1 MRQFHDKVVLVT
13 GGTSGIGRA
22 TAVAFG
28 REGASVALSGRRAD
42 EGNRT
47 VELVQAAG
55 GHGLFVR
62 ADVSNPA
69 DVEKMM
75 ATVLSRFGRL
85 DVAFNNAGVED
96 AAAPFHEQTGE
107 NYDRV
112 MGINVK
118 GLWLSMQAEIRQML
132 KQGGGAQGSGAIV
145 NTSSVGGLIAITGN
159 ATYVATKHAVIGF
172 TKAAALEYA
181 KQGIRVNAVAP
192 AAIDTEMVQRFATE
206 QAVRDQLAR
215 SHPIGRIGQPE
226 EVAEAV
232 LWLASPAASFV
243 TGHTLVVDGGYLAK

>member
-1 MRQFHDKVVLVT
+1 MKQFRDKVVLIT

-28 REGASVALSGRRAD
+28 REGASVVLSGRRAE

-55 GHGLFVR
+55 GQGLFVR
-62 ADVSNPA
+62 ADVSNPS
-69 DVEKMM
+69 DVEKTV
-75 ATVLSRFGRL
+75 ATVLSRFGRV

-96 AAAPFHEQTGE
+96 AAAPFHEQTVE

-132 KQGGGAQGSGAIV
+132 KQGGGAIV

-172 TKAAALEYA
+172 TKAAALEFA

-192 AAIDTEMVQRFATE
+192 AAIDTEMVQRFASE

-243 TGHTLVVDGGYLAK
+243 TGHTLVVDGGYLVK

>member
-1 MRQFHDKVVLVT
+1 MKQFQDKVVLIT

-22 TAVAFG
+22 TAVAFS
-28 REGASVALSGRRAD
+28 REGASVAIAGRRVE
-42 EGNRT
+42 EGNETLR
-47 VELVQAAG
+47 LVQAKG
-55 GHGLFVR
+55 GEGLFVR
-62 ADVSNPA
+62 ADVSRPA
-69 DVEKMM
+69 DVESML

-96 AAAPFHEQTGE
+96 AAAPFHEQTVE
-107 NYDRV
+107 NFDRV

-132 KQGGGAQGSGAIV
+132 KQGGGAIV
-145 NTSSVGGLIAITGN
+145 NTSSVGGLIAISNN
-159 ATYVATKHAVIGF
+159 ATYVATKHAVIGY

-192 AAIDTEMVQRFATE
+192 AAIETDMVRRFATE
-206 QAVRDQLAR
+206 QAVRDKLAAA
-215 SHPIGRIGQPE
+215 HPIGRMGQPE

-243 TGHTLVVDGGYLAK
+243 TGHTLVVDGGYLVK

>member
-1 MRQFHDKVVLVT
+1 MKQFQDKVVLIT

-22 TAVAFG
+22 AAVAFG
-28 REGASVALSGRRAD
+28 REGASVAIAGRRAA
-42 EGNRT
+42 EGNET
-47 VELVQAAG
+47 VQLVQSAG
-55 GHGLFVR
+55 GQGLFVR
-62 ADVSNPA
+62 ADVSQPA
-69 DVEKMM
+69 DVESMI

-96 AAAPFHEQTGE
+96 AAAPFHEQTVE

-132 KQGGGAQGSGAIV
+132 KARGGAIV
-145 NTSSVGGLIAITGN
+145 NTSSIGGLIAITGN
-159 ATYVATKHAVIGF
+159 ATYVATKHAVIGY

-192 AAIDTEMVQRFATE
+192 AAIETDMVRRFATE
-206 QAVRDQLAR
+206 PAVREKLAAA
-215 SHPIGRIGQPE
+215 HPIGRMGQPE

-243 TGHTLVVDGGYLAK
+243 TGHTLVVDGGYLVK

>member
-1 MRQFHDKVVLVT
+1 MKPFQDKVVLIT

-28 REGASVALSGRRAD
+28 REGASVVVSGRRAE

-47 VELVQAAG
+47 VELVQATG
-55 GHGLFVR
+55 GRGLFVR
-62 ADVSNPA
+62 ADVSNPT
-69 DVEKMM
+69 DVEKML
-75 ATVLSRFGRL
+75 ATVVSRFGRL

-96 AAAPFHEQTGE
+96 AAAPFHEQTVE
-107 NYDRV
+107 NFDRV

-132 KQGGGAQGSGAIV
+132 QQGGGAIV
-145 NTSSVGGLIAITGN
+145 NTSSVGGLIAITNN

-181 KQGIRVNAVAP
+181 KQRIRVNAVAP
-192 AAIDTEMVQRFATE
+192 AAIDTDMVRRFASE
-206 QAVRDQLAR
+206 QSVLDQLAR
-215 SHPIGRIGQPE
+215 AHPIGRIGQSE

-243 TGHTLVVDGGYLAK
+243 TGHTLVVDGGYLCK

>member
-1 MRQFHDKVVLVT
+1 VQQFQDKVVLVT

-28 REGASVALSGRRAD
+28 REGATVVVSGRRVE
-42 EGNRT
+42 EGNET
-47 VELVQAAG
+47 VGLVHGAG
-55 GHGLFVR
+55 GQGLFVR

-69 DVEKMM
+69 DVEKTMT
-75 ATVLSRFGRL
+75 TVLSRFGRL

-96 AAAPFHEQTGE
+96 AAAPFHEQTVE

-118 GLWLSMQAEIRQML
+118 GLWLSMQAEVRQML
-132 KQGGGAQGSGAIV
+132 KQGGGAIV

-172 TKAAALEYA
+172 TKAAALEYS

-192 AAIDTEMVQRFATE
+192 AAIDTEMVQRFASE

-215 SHPIGRIGQPE
+215 AHPIGRIGQPE
-226 EVAEAV
+226 EVAAAV

-243 TGHTLVVDGGYLAK
+243 TGHTLVVDGGYLCK

>member
-1 MRQFHDKVVLVT
+1 MKQFHDQVVLVT

-28 REGASVALSGRRAD
+28 REGASVVVSGRRAE
-42 EGNRT
+42 EGNET
-47 VELVQAAG
+47 VQLVQSAG
-55 GHGLFVR
+55 GQGLFVR

-69 DVEKMM
+69 DVESML

-96 AAAPFHEQTGE
+96 AAAPFHEQTVE

-132 KQGGGAQGSGAIV
+132 KQGGGAIV
-145 NTSSVGGLIAITGN
+145 NTSSIGGLIAITGN
-159 ATYVATKHAVIGF
+159 ATYVATKHAVIGY
-172 TKAAALEYA
+172 TKAAALEYS
-181 KQGIRVNAVAP
+181 KLGIRVNAVAP
-192 AAIDTEMVQRFATE
+192 AAIDTDMVRRFASE
-206 QAVRDQLAR
+206 PAVRDQLAR
-215 SHPIGRIGQPE
+215 AHPIGRIGQPE

>member
-1 MRQFHDKVVLVT
+1 MKQFQDKVVLIT

-22 TAVAFG
+22 TAVAFA
-28 REGASVALSGRRAD
+28 RDGAAVVITGRRAE

-47 VELVQAAG
+47 LELVQAAG
-55 GHGLFVR
+55 REGLFVR
-62 ADVSNPA
+62 ADVSKAA
-69 DVEKMM
+69 DVESTL
-75 ATVLSRFGRL
+75 ATLLARFGRL

-96 AAAPFHEQTGE
+96 AAAPFHEQTVE

-132 KQGGGAQGSGAIV
+132 KQGGGAIV
-145 NTSSVGGLIAITGN
+145 NTSSIGGLIAITGN

-192 AAIDTEMVQRFATE
+192 AAIDTEMVQRSPPSKRSATNL
-206 QAVRDQLAR
+206 RLLTR
-215 SHPIGRIGQPE
+215 SDAWGSRKKWPRRCSG
-226 EVAEAV
+226 
-232 LWLASPAASFV
+232 SPRPPPHS
-243 TGHTLVVDGGYLAK
+243 

>member
-1 MRQFHDKVVLVT
+1 MPTFPDKVVLIT

-22 TAVAFG
+22 TAVAFA
-28 REGASVALSGRRAD
+28 REGASVVITGRRVE

-47 VELVQAAG
+47 LALVKSAG
-55 GHGLFVR
+55 REGLFVR
-62 ADVSNPA
+62 ADVSRPA
-69 DVEKMM
+69 DVENTL
-75 ATVLSRFGRL
+75 ATLLARFGRL
-85 DVAFNNAGVED
+85 DIAFNNAGVED
-96 AAAPFHEQTGE
+96 IAAPFHEQTVE

-132 KQGGGAQGSGAIV
+132 KQGGGAIV
-145 NTSSVGGLIAITGN
+145 NTSSVGGLIAIAGN
-159 ATYVATKHAVIGF
+159 ATYVATKHAVLGF

-181 KQGIRVNAVAP
+181 RQGIRVNAVAP

-206 QAVRDQLAR
+206 QAVRDKLAAA
-215 SHPIGRIGQPE
+215 HPIGRMGQPE

-243 TGHTLVVDGGYLAK
+243 TGHTLVVDGGYLVK

>member
-1 MRQFHDKVVLVT
+1 MKQFQDKVVLIT

-28 REGASVALSGRRAD
+28 REGASVAIAGRRVE
-42 EGNRT
+42 EGNETIR
-47 VELVQAAG
+47 LVQAAG
-55 GHGLFVR
+55 GEGLFVR
-62 ADVSNPA
+62 ADVSRPA
-69 DVEKMM
+69 DVESML

-85 DVAFNNAGVED
+85 DAAFNNAGVED
-96 AAAPFHEQTGE
+96 AAAPFHEQTVE
-107 NYDRV
+107 NFDRV

-132 KQGGGAQGSGAIV
+132 KQGGGAIV
-145 NTSSVGGLIAITGN
+145 NTSSVGGLIAISNN
-159 ATYVATKHAVIGF
+159 ATYVATKHAVIGY

-192 AAIDTEMVQRFATE
+192 AAIETDMVRRFATE
-206 QAVRDQLAR
+206 QAVRDKLAAA
-215 SHPIGRIGQPE
+215 HPIGRMGQPE

-243 TGHTLVVDGGYLAK
+243 TGHTLVVDGGYLVK

>member
-1 MRQFHDKVVLVT
+1 MKQFQDKVVLIT

-22 TAVAFG
+22 TAVAFA
-28 REGASVALSGRRAD
+28 REGASVVITGRRAE

-47 VELVQAAG
+47 LELVQAAG
-55 GHGLFVR
+55 REGLFVR
-62 ADVSNPA
+62 ADVSKAA
-69 DVEKMM
+69 DVESTL
-75 ATVLSRFGRL
+75 ATLLARFGRL

-96 AAAPFHEQTGE
+96 AAAPFHEQTVE

-132 KQGGGAQGSGAIV
+132 KQGGGAIV
-145 NTSSVGGLIAITGN
+145 NTSSIGGLIAITGN

-206 QAVRDQLAR
+206 QAVRDKLAAA
-215 SHPIGRIGQPE
+215 HPIGRMGQPE

-243 TGHTLVVDGGYLAK
+243 TGHTLVVDGGYLVK

>member
-1 MRQFHDKVVLVT
+1 
-13 GGTSGIGRA
+13 
-22 TAVAFG
+22 
-28 REGASVALSGRRAD
+28 
-42 EGNRT
+42 
-47 VELVQAAG
+47 VQAAG
-55 GHGLFVR
+55 REGLFVR
-62 ADVSNPA
+62 ADVGKAA
-69 DVEKMM
+69 DVESTL
-75 ATVLSRFGRL
+75 ATLLARFGRL

-96 AAAPFHEQTGE
+96 AAAPFHEQTVE

-132 KQGGGAQGSGAIV
+132 KQGGGAIV
-145 NTSSVGGLIAITGN
+145 NTSSIGGLIAITGN

-206 QAVRDQLAR
+206 QAVRDKLAAA
-215 SHPIGRIGQPE
+215 HPIGRMGQPE

-243 TGHTLVVDGGYLAK
+243 TGHTLVVDGGYLVK

>member
-1 MRQFHDKVVLVT
+1 MKQFQDKVVLIT

-28 REGASVALSGRRAD
+28 REGASVVLSGRRVE
-42 EGNRT
+42 EGNNV
-47 VELVQAAG
+47 VELVQSAG
-55 GHGLFVR
+55 GQGLFVR
-62 ADVSNPA
+62 ADVSNPS
-69 DVEKMM
+69 DVEKTM

-96 AAAPFHEQTGE
+96 AAAPFHEQTVE
-107 NYDRV
+107 NFDRV

-132 KQGGGAQGSGAIV
+132 KQGGGAIV
-145 NTSSVGGLIAITGN
+145 NTSSVGGLIAISNN
-159 ATYVATKHAVIGF
+159 ATYVATKHAVIGY

-192 AAIDTEMVQRFATE
+192 AAIDTEMIQRFASGPE
-206 QAVRDQLAR
+206 VRDQLAR
-215 SHPIGRIGQPE
+215 AHPIGRIGPPE

-232 LWLASPAASFV
+232 LWLSSPAASFV
-243 TGHTLVVDGGYLAK
+243 TGHTLIVDGGYLAK

>member
-1 MRQFHDKVVLVT
+1 VQQFQDKVVLVT

-28 REGASVALSGRRAD
+28 REGATVVVSGRRVE
-42 EGNRT
+42 EGNET
-47 VELVQAAG
+47 VGLVQGAG
-55 GHGLFVR
+55 GQGLFVR

-69 DVEKMM
+69 DVEKTMT
-75 ATVLSRFGRL
+75 TVLSRFGRL

-96 AAAPFHEQTGE
+96 AAAPFHEQTVE

-132 KQGGGAQGSGAIV
+132 KQGGGAIV
-145 NTSSVGGLIAITGN
+145 NTSSVAGLIAITGN
-159 ATYVATKHAVIGF
+159 ATYVATKHAVIGY

-192 AAIDTEMVQRFATE
+192 AAIDTEMVQRFASE
-206 QAVRDQLAR
+206 PAVRDQLMRA
-215 SHPIGRIGQPE
+215 HPIGRIGQPE
-226 EVAEAV
+226 EVAAAV

-243 TGHTLVVDGGYLAK
+243 TGHTLVVDGGYLCK

>member
-1 MRQFHDKVVLVT
+1 MKQFQDKVVLIT

-28 REGASVALSGRRAD
+28 REGASVVLSGRRAE

-55 GHGLFVR
+55 GQGLFVR
-62 ADVSNPA
+62 ADVSKA
-69 DVEKMM
+69 SDVENTI

-96 AAAPFHEQTGE
+96 AAAPFHEQTAE

-132 KQGGGAQGSGAIV
+132 KQGGGAIV

-172 TKAAALEYA
+172 TKAAALEFA

-206 QAVRDQLAR
+206 QAVLDKLAAA
-215 SHPIGRIGQPE
+215 HPIGRMGQPE
-226 EVAEAV
+226 EVAAAV

>member
-1 MRQFHDKVVLVT
+1 MSTFQDKVVLIT

-22 TAVAFG
+22 TAVAFA
-28 REGASVALSGRRAD
+28 REGASVVITGRRAE

-47 VELVQAAG
+47 LELVQAAG
-55 GHGLFVR
+55 REGLFVR
-62 ADVSNPA
+62 ADVSKAA
-69 DVEKMM
+69 DVENTL
-75 ATVLSRFGRL
+75 ATLLARFGRL

-96 AAAPFHEQTGE
+96 IAAPFHEQTVE

-132 KQGGGAQGSGAIV
+132 KQGGGAIV
-145 NTSSVGGLIAITGN
+145 NTSSVGGLIAIAGN
-159 ATYVATKHAVIGF
+159 ATYVATKHAVLGF
-172 TKAAALEYA
+172 TKGAALEYA

-192 AAIDTEMVQRFATE
+192 AAIDTEMVQRFASE

-215 SHPIGRIGQPE
+215 SHPMGRIGQPE
-226 EVAEAV
+226 EVAQAV

-243 TGHTLVVDGGYLAK
+243 TGHTLVVDGGYLVK

>member
-1 MRQFHDKVVLVT
+1 MKQFQAKVVLIT

-22 TAVAFG
+22 AAVAFAH
-28 REGASVALSGRRAD
+28 EGASVAIAGRRVE
-42 EGNRT
+42 EGNETLR
-47 VELVQAAG
+47 LVQAEG
-55 GHGLFVR
+55 SEGLFIR
-62 ADVSNPA
+62 ADISKSA
-69 DVEKMM
+69 DVESML

-85 DVAFNNAGVED
+85 DAAFNNAGVED
-96 AAAPFHEQTGE
+96 AAAPFHEQTVE

-132 KQGGGAQGSGAIV
+132 KQGGGAIV
-145 NTSSVGGLIAITGN
+145 NTSSIGGLIAIANN
-159 ATYVATKHAVIGF
+159 ATYVATKHAVIGY

-192 AAIDTEMVQRFATE
+192 AAIDTDMVRRFASE
-206 QAVRDQLAR
+206 PAVRDKLAAA
-215 SHPIGRIGQPE
+215 HPIGRLGQAE
-226 EVAEAV
+226 EVAQAV

>member
-1 MRQFHDKVVLVT
+1 MSTFQDKVVLIT

-22 TAVAFG
+22 TAVAFA
-28 REGASVALSGRRAD
+28 REGASVVITGRRAE

-47 VELVQAAG
+47 LELVQAAG
-55 GHGLFVR
+55 REGLFVR
-62 ADVSNPA
+62 ADVSKA
-69 DVEKMM
+69 AHVENTL
-75 ATVLSRFGRL
+75 ATLLARFGRL

-96 AAAPFHEQTGE
+96 IAAPFHEQTVE

-132 KQGGGAQGSGAIV
+132 KQGGGAIV
-145 NTSSVGGLIAITGN
+145 NTSSVGGLIAIAGN
-159 ATYVATKHAVIGF
+159 ATYVATKHAVLGF
-172 TKAAALEYA
+172 TKGAALEYA

-192 AAIDTEMVQRFATE
+192 AAIDTEMVQRFASE

-215 SHPIGRIGQPE
+215 SHPMGRIGQPE
-226 EVAEAV
+226 EVAQAV

-243 TGHTLVVDGGYLAK
+243 TGHTLVVDGGYLVK

>member
-1 MRQFHDKVVLVT
+1 MKPFQDKVVLIT

-28 REGASVALSGRRAD
+28 REGASVVVSGRRAE

-47 VELVQAAG
+47 VELVQATG
-55 GHGLFVR
+55 GRGLFVR
-62 ADVSNPA
+62 ADVSNPT
-69 DVEKMM
+69 DVEKML
-75 ATVLSRFGRL
+75 ATVVSRFGRL

-96 AAAPFHEQTGE
+96 AAAPFHEQTVE
-107 NYDRV
+107 NFDRV

-132 KQGGGAQGSGAIV
+132 QQGGGAIV
-145 NTSSVGGLIAITGN
+145 NTSSVGGLIAITNN

-181 KQGIRVNAVAP
+181 KQRIRVNAVAP
-192 AAIDTEMVQRFATE
+192 AAIDTDMVRRFASE
-206 QAVRDQLAR
+206 QPVLDQLAR
-215 SHPIGRIGQPE
+215 AHPIGRIGQSE

-232 LWLASPAASFV
+232 LWLASPAAAFV
-243 TGHTLVVDGGYLAK
+243 TGHTLVVDGGYLCK

>member
-1 MRQFHDKVVLVT
+1 MKRFQDKVVLIT

-28 REGASVALSGRRAD
+28 REGASVVLSGRRAE
-42 EGNRT
+42 EGDRT
-47 VELVQAAG
+47 VELVEAAG
-55 GHGLFVR
+55 GRGLFVR
-62 ADVSNPA
+62 ADVSIPA
-69 DVEKMM
+69 DVEKML
-75 ATVLSRFGRL
+75 ATVVSRFGRL

-96 AAAPFHEQTGE
+96 VAAPLHEQTVE
-107 NYDRV
+107 NFDRV

-118 GLWLSMQAEIRQML
+118 GLWLSMRAEICQML
-132 KQGGGAQGSGAIV
+132 QQGGGAIV
-145 NTSSVGGLIAITGN
+145 NTSSVGGLIAITNN

-192 AAIDTEMVQRFATE
+192 AAIDTDMVRRFASE
-206 QAVRDQLAR
+206 QPVLDQLAR
-215 SHPIGRIGQPE
+215 SHPIGRIGQSE

-243 TGHTLVVDGGYLAK
+243 TGHTLVVDGGYLCK

>member
-1 MRQFHDKVVLVT
+1 MKSFQDKVVLIT

-22 TAVAFG
+22 TAVAFA
-28 REGASVALSGRRAD
+28 REGASVVITGRRAE

-47 VELVQAAG
+47 LELVQAAG
-55 GHGLFVR
+55 REGLFVR
-62 ADVSNPA
+62 ADVSKA
-69 DVEKMM
+69 AEVESTL
-75 ATVLSRFGRL
+75 ATLLARFGRL
-85 DVAFNNAGVED
+85 DVAFNNAGAED
-96 AAAPFHEQTGE
+96 AAAPFHEQTVE

-132 KQGGGAQGSGAIV
+132 KQGGGAIV
-145 NTSSVGGLIAITGN
+145 NTSSVGGLIAIAGN

-206 QAVRDQLAR
+206 QAVRDKLAAA
-215 SHPIGRIGQPE
+215 HPIGRMGQPE

-243 TGHTLVVDGGYLAK
+243 TGHTLLVDGGYLVK

>member
-1 MRQFHDKVVLVT
+1 MKQFNDQVVLVT

-22 TAVAFG
+22 TAIAFG
-28 REGASVALSGRRAD
+28 REGASVVVCGRRAE
-42 EGNRT
+42 EGNET
-47 VELVQAAG
+47 VQLVQGAG
-55 GHGLFVR
+55 GQGLFVR
-62 ADVSNPA
+62 ADVSIPA

-85 DVAFNNAGVED
+85 NVAFNNAGVED
-96 AAAPFHEQTGE
+96 AAAPFHEQTLE

-132 KQGGGAQGSGAIV
+132 KQGGGAIV

-159 ATYVATKHAVIGF
+159 ATYVATKHAVIGY
-172 TKAAALEYA
+172 TKAAALEYS
-181 KQGIRVNAVAP
+181 KLGIRVNAVAP
-192 AAIDTEMVQRFATE
+192 AAIDTDMVRRFASE
-206 QAVRDQLAR
+206 PAVRDQLAR
-215 SHPIGRIGQPE
+215 AHPIGRIGQPE

-243 TGHTLVVDGGYLAK
+243 SGHTLVVDGGYLAK

>member
-1 MRQFHDKVVLVT
+1 MSTFQDKVVLIT

-22 TAVAFG
+22 AAIAFA
-28 REGASVALSGRRAD
+28 REGASVVITGRRAE

-47 VELVQAAG
+47 LELVQAAG
-55 GHGLFVR
+55 REGLFVR
-62 ADVSNPA
+62 ADVSKAA
-69 DVEKMM
+69 DVENTL
-75 ATVLSRFGRL
+75 ATLLARFGRL

-96 AAAPFHEQTGE
+96 IAAPFHEQTVE

-132 KQGGGAQGSGAIV
+132 KQGGGAIV
-145 NTSSVGGLIAITGN
+145 NTSSVGGLIAIAGN
-159 ATYVATKHAVIGF
+159 ATYVATKHAVLGF
-172 TKAAALEYA
+172 TKGAALEYA

-192 AAIDTEMVQRFATE
+192 AAIDTEMVQRFASE

-215 SHPIGRIGQPE
+215 SHPMGRIGQPE
-226 EVAEAV
+226 EVAQAV

-243 TGHTLVVDGGYLAK
+243 TGHTLVVDGGYLVK